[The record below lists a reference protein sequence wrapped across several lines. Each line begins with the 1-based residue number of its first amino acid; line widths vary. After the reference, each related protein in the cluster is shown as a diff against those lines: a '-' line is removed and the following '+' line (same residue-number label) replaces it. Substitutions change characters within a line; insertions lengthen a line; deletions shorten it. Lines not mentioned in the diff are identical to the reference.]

1 MLKRL
6 PISAATRVCLALL
19 AGVYQPIVAL
29 APLHSDSLISIG
41 GEMARELLTPSIR
54 TLQWATQTNW

>member
-1 MLKRL
+1 MLERL

-29 APLHSDSLISIG
+29 APLHSDFTHFRP

-54 TLQWATQTNW
+54 TLQWATQTNQ